1 MTIKK
6 LKSIDIINVLSD
18 LVSDKLKST
27 VKLPSLVDGES
38 SWEPLNEVFRK
49 VIEKNSDDMF

>member
-1 MTIKK
+1 MDHISSLDEFILTS
-6 LKSIDIINVLSD
+6 LEESD
-18 LVSDKLKST
+18 VS
-27 VKLPSLVDGES
+27 SLVDGEE